1 MAFIMCHAHE
11 RDSHSPASAVRA
23 SGKQNQSRIQTKNE
37 KKKKKKKTR
46 RSSVCNETV
55 FSIRASAK
63 FSQLRQR
70 RDRVD
75 PPLLRVLPF
84 RSLPSLSL
92 LLLPLMTHAET
103 ETETTSLAVFNCQT
117 FAFNLLQEKRLINLN
132 VPGTGSIMEMGKYN
146 KRFRQATIVS
156 CFEKINLE
164 IEWTH
169 N

>member
-11 RDSHSPASAVRA
+11 RDSHSPVRAVRA
-23 SGKQNQSRIQTKNE
+23 SGKRNQSRIQTKNE
-37 KKKKKKKTR
+37 KKKKKKKKTR

-75 PPLLRVLPF
+75 PPLPHTLPF
-84 RSLPSLSL
+84 RSLSPLL

-146 KRFRQATIVS
+146 KRFARQQFCVA
-156 CFEKINLE
+156 L
-164 IEWTH
+164 
-169 N
+169 

>member
-1 MAFIMCHAHE
+1 MCHAHE

-23 SGKQNQSRIQTKNE
+23 SGKRNQSRIQTKNE
-37 KKKKKKKTR
+37 KKKKKKTR

-75 PPLLRVLPF
+75 PPLPHALPF
-84 RSLPSLSL
+84 RCLTPLS
-92 LLLPLMTHAET
+92 LLLPLMTHAAT

-132 VPGTGSIMEMGKYN
+132 VPGKGGT
-146 KRFRQATIVS
+146 
-156 CFEKINLE
+156 
-164 IEWTH
+164 
-169 N
+169 